1 MASFV
6 VAFNFSPKDY
16 YEMTWAERNAI
27 IAEYA
32 RINKKR

>member
-16 YEMTWAERNAI
+16 YALTVAERNAI
-27 IAEYA
+27 ISAHE
-32 RINKKR
+32 RMNKRR

>member
-16 YEMTWAERNAI
+16 YSMTLGERSAI
-27 IAEYA
+27 IEAHA
-32 RINKKR
+32 QANKKR